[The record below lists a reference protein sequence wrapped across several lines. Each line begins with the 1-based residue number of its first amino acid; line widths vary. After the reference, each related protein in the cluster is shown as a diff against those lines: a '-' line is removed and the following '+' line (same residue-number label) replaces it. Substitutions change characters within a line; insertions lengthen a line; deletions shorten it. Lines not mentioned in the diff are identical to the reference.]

1 MLHRPF
7 FGEVSGLAREVPEI
21 RLCAEL
27 DYDSY
32 VAEMSRADMVVVPSR
47 DDTLPL
53 VSLHALSAG
62 KPLMCTVSTGT
73 SAYIESGE
81 SGFTIDHN
89 SPEAIVLALIT
100 ALDCRDRWQRW
111 GGEASRCFSSV
122 SPEKRSPEE
131 SSRKPATGWTEV
143 FK

>member
-1 MLHRPF
+1 
-7 FGEVSGLAREVPEI
+7 
-21 RLCAEL
+21 
-27 DYDSY
+27 
-32 VAEMSRADMVVVPSR
+32 MSRADMVVVPSR

-100 ALDCRDRWQRW
+100 ALDCRDRWQEMGRR
-111 GGEASRCFSSV
+111 GQQVFQQRFSRETFTRRILA
-122 SPEKRSPEE
+122 E
-131 SSRKPATGWTEV
+131 TGHGLD
-143 FK
+143 